1 MSHASIKCFD
11 NTVAGTESLSIFEIS
26 SSIPPASSSIG
37 QYSASVNFVSMTAD
51 VSVSSLSA
59 SPSADVSSYVGSLI
73 SSSIDV
79 LRTSQPE
86 FSSSPVL
93 LESSVTDHS
102 RSSQQVSSSQIMI
115 ESSVI
120 DMSASSAG
128 MKFQF
133 TSSS

>member
-37 QYSASVNFVSMTAD
+37 QYSASVNFVSTTAD

>member
-26 SSIPPASSSIG
+26 SSIPPASSSID